1 MALIKN
7 ITETQFERNETAL
20 VFKVV
25 VAIYFFNVLCVF
37 EESENYFLEYNY

>member
-20 VFKVV
+20 VFKVL
-25 VAIYFFNVLCVF
+25 VAIFFNVLCVF